1 MLDRI
6 KFTISVATRA
16 VLCALLLFFIT
27 PLVVSGWLVI
37 WIKHD
42 FKEATDAIIALYT
55 ETLVLMYEFCVDK

>member
-1 MLDRI
+1 MLDGI
-6 KFTISVATRA
+6 KFVIMVATRT

-27 PLVVSGWLVI
+27 PMVMAGWLVI

-42 FKEATDAIIALYT
+42 FKEATDAIIALYV